1 MAVFVEASFF
11 NAIQKL
17 SNEDRGRILTFVG
30 KFQDNPAQPS
40 LSLERLQQAKSDNIW
55 SGRVSRELRAIAVKD
70 GEDWALVYVDHHD
83 DAYQWTEN
91 RSIKRHG
98 RTGALQIVE
107 LPQGVVTA
115 APMATAEPRGVFDRY
130 NEEYLFSLGVPEVW
144 LPVIRQITNDDELIE
159 VAQKMPPDVADR
171 LFDLAAG
178 KLVTPPAPISS
189 ISAAAADEEQS
200 QHLFLVRSQDEL
212 RPLLDAPMAKWIAFL
227 HPTQKKLAVGNFN
240 GAVKITGSA
249 GTGKTV
255 VAMHRARHL
264 AGLGQRVLLTSYVN
278 NLCHNLRRNLHLF
291 CLPEELQRI
300 TVSTVHHQALILL
313 KEAGQTWEPIGDEDL
328 QRLLKSLI
336 DRDCPLDDEALY
348 AEWREVIQAQ
358 GIAAWEQYRSA
369 SRVGRGRPLTVKDRK
384 AIWQVIERFHQ
395 SLAAQAKCSFT
406 GLCLRAL
413 ELLNDG
419 RIASP
424 FDAVI
429 VDEVQDL
436 GLPELRLLAAL
447 AGEGAKGLMIVGD
460 GGQRIYP
467 GKTSLKSLGIDI
479 RGRSHVLRL
488 NYRTT
493 EQIRRFADAV
503 LGDEADDLEGG
514 KEARRGTRSV
524 LSGPQP
530 ILKAFDSRTAQ
541 CDFVIE
547 QIGQLLKLGRTP
559 DEVAVFARQAYLLNM
574 VETRLTRAGIPFHK
588 MSKEDHPSEPV
599 VSIGSMYRAK
609 GLEFK
614 FVFVIDASDD
624 QLPYAKA
631 LDKKTDEVAREDFL
645 EQERQLLYVS
655 LTRARDCVFI
665 SWAGKMSRFLDA
677 VSENHKRG

>member
-1 MAVFVEASFF
+1 MAVFVDASFF

-17 SNEDRGRILTFVG
+17 SNEERGRILTFVG
-30 KFQDNPAQPS
+30 KFQDNPAQPG
-40 LSLERLQQAKSDNIW
+40 LSLERLQQARSDNVW
-55 SGRVSRELRAIAVKD
+55 SARVSKELRAIAVKD

-83 DAYQWTEN
+83 DAYQWTQN
-91 RSIKRHG
+91 RSIERHG

-107 LPQGVVTA
+107 LPKATVS
-115 APMATAEPRGVFDRY
+115 APVATAQPRGVFDRY

-144 LPVIRQITNDDELIE
+144 LPAIRHITNDDDLLE

-178 KLVTPPAPISS
+178 KLITPPAPIAS
-189 ISAAAADEEQS
+189 IRAAATDEEQS

-227 HPTQKKLAVGNFN
+227 HPTQKKLATGNFS

-255 VAMHRARHL
+255 VAMHRARQL
-264 AGLGQRVLLTSYVN
+264 AAAGQRVLLTSYVN
-278 NLCHNLRRNLHLF
+278 NLCHNLRRNLQLF
-291 CLPEELQRI
+291 CSPEELQRI
-300 TVSTVHHQALILL
+300 TIATVHHQSLMLL
-313 KEAGQTWEPIGDEDL
+313 KDAGQTLEPIGDDEL
-328 QRLLKSLI
+328 QRLLKSLM
-336 DRDCPLDDEALY
+336 DDACPLDDESLY

-358 GIAAWEQYRSA
+358 GIATWEQYRGA

-384 AIWQVIERFHQ
+384 AVWQVIELFHQ
-395 SLAAQAKCSFT
+395 SLAARGQCSFT
-406 GLCLRAL
+406 GLCQRAL
-413 ELLNDG
+413 ELLNAR
-419 RIASP
+419 RITSP

-447 AGEGAKGLMIVGD
+447 AGEGANRLMIVGD
-460 GGQRIYP
+460 GGQRIYAA
-467 GKTSLKSLGIDI
+467 KQSLKSLGIDV

-514 KEARRGTRSV
+514 REARRGTRSL

-530 ILKAFDSRTAQ
+530 LLKAFASRASQ

-559 DEVAVFARQAYLLNM
+559 DEIAVFARQAYLLNM
-574 VETRLTRAGIPFHK
+574 IETRLARAGIASHK
-588 MSKEDHPSEPV
+588 MSKEDFPLEPM

-624 QLPYAKA
+624 QLPYAKW
-631 LDKKTDEVAREDFL
+631 LDKKTDEAARQGFL

-665 SWAGKMSRFLDA
+665 TWAGKMSRFLETVA
-677 VSENHKRG
+677 TP